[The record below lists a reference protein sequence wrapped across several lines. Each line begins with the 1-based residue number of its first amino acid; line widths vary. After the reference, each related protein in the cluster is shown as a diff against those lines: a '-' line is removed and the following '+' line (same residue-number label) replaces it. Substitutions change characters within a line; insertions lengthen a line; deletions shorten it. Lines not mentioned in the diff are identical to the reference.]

1 MPWDYEETIRIDPDD
16 ILDYVKEIDNAET
29 Y

>member
-1 MPWDYEETIRIDPDD
+1 MPWDYEEIIRIDPDD
-16 ILDYVKEIDNAET
+16 ILDYVKEIDNDET